1 MSEWIS
7 VDDRLPDEGIDVLVS
22 DGDSFSVGYIE
33 IGGSYFMLSN
43 YDSYDV
49 ADISFNPT
57 HWQPLPSPPPEQD
70 K

>member
-7 VDDRLPDEGIDVLVS
+7 VSDRLPDKGIDVLVS
-22 DGDSFSVGYIE
+22 DGDSFSVGYRE
-33 IGGSYFMLSN
+33 IGETYFMLSN

-57 HWQPLPSPPPEQD
+57 HWQPLPSPPEQD